1 MAKKSSVWGIEIGQS
16 AIKALRCRLD
26 GDSVVAEA
34 FDYIE
39 YPKILSQ
46 PEAEPEV
53 MVREALETFVG
64 RNDLKKC
71 RVALSVPGQSGLAKF
86 FKPPPVELKK
96 IPDIVKYE
104 AKQQIPFDLKDVI
117 WDYQL
122 MSGGDISDGF
132 ALESEVGLFAMKRDA
147 VMRALKPLQ
156 AANIEIDLLQ
166 LAPLSIYNMVTFDKT
181 LTSADVPYD
190 AENPPKS
197 TVVLAMGTDA
207 TDLIVTNGYRV
218 WQRSMPLG
226 GNHFTRQLTKD
237 LKLTFA
243 KAEHLKRNA
252 MEADDPKLVFQA
264 MRPVFNDLVTE
275 VQRSM
280 GFFRSL
286 NKKAEIGS
294 ILMLGNSV
302 KLPGLS
308 QYLSKNLA
316 MDVQVLDTF
325 EQLTGEEV
333 IAAPAFKEHLPAF
346 GPVYG
351 LCLQMLG
358 KGPTQTNL
366 VPAEILKERLI
377 RSKKPWA
384 VAAASLLMLGF
395 AANLLP
401 ASQRWKNVHPDKWKQ
416 AMTAAETTK
425 KNSDDKIASDKGQ
438 LNQVE
443 LLTKIGQEVSGNADR
458 KLLVL
463 EMVKTLYDALG
474 RQPNAAPD
482 PSPLEVPY
490 NKRKDLHIT
499 KIDSKYYEAIS
510 TYLTEQVL
518 QLYEEDKT
526 TREGRLG
533 LNIPASDPAEG
544 GDAAATDAAAT
555 TDTAAATTDTAAT
568 TTEGGDTPGWVIQIN
583 GYHYHNGREYAGA
596 GDELEDFVLK
606 TLIHRLETGSV
617 TLPDADGQM
626 REFTFKELGFSHA
639 FVLPSAPNASEPDFK
654 ILNPE
659 WVKRYG
665 SSPAGMGGE
674 MGGGM
679 SGSSGSG
686 MGGGR
691 GMGAPGGGLGG
702 PGGGMGGPGGGFG
715 GSGMGGIG
723 GAQGGTIP
731 EDPEC
736 PRFFPAPKFSFVVQ
750 VVWQE
755 KPLSQ
760 RIAAQEKAAAD
771 AKAAAE
777 AAAGENAEGQPTEP
791 AADTQP
797 AADSQPTDTQPA
809 DANPAAAQPADGQ
822 PLEGQPA
829 DGQPIEGA
837 GTPADQPAG
846 DGANANPDPNAN
858 P

>member
-16 AIKALRCRLD
+16 AIKALRCRVD
-26 GDSVVAEA
+26 GDTVVAEA

-53 MVREALETFVG
+53 LVREALETFVS

-71 RVALSVPGQSGLAKF
+71 RIALSVPGQSGLAKF

-147 VMRALKPLQ
+147 VFRALKPLQ
-156 AANIEIDLLQ
+156 AANIEVDLLQ
-166 LAPLSIYNMVTFDKT
+166 LAPLSIYNMVTHDKG
-181 LTSADVPYD
+181 LTSEGVPYD

-197 TVVLAMGTDA
+197 MVVLAMGTDA

-286 NKKAEIGS
+286 NKKAEIRS

-316 MDVQVLDTF
+316 MDVQVLDSF
-325 EQLTGEEV
+325 EQLTGDEV

-366 VPAEILKERLI
+366 MPSEILQERLI

-384 VAAASLLMLGF
+384 VAAASLLLLGF

-401 ASQRWKNVHPDKWKQ
+401 ASGRWKNVHPDKWKP
-416 AMTAAETTK
+416 AMTAAESTK
-425 KNSDDKIASDKGQ
+425 KTSDSKISEDKGQ

-463 EMVKTLYDALG
+463 EMIKALYDALG
-474 RQPNAAPD
+474 RDPNAPPE
-482 PSPLEVPY
+482 PSPLVLPY
-490 NKRKDLHIT
+490 NKRTDLHIT
-499 KIDSKYYEAIS
+499 KIESKYFETMS
-510 TYLTEQVL
+510 TYFTDTVKG
-518 QLYEEDKT
+518 LYEDDKR
-526 TREGRLG
+526 TREDRLG
-533 LNIPASDPAEG
+533 IAVATGAEG
-544 GDAAATDAAAT
+544 GEAAADG
-555 TDTAAATTDTAAT
+555 TAAT
-568 TTEGGDTPGWVIQIN
+568 ATASADVSADASASADSGDALAQPGWVIQLN
-583 GYHYHNGREYAGA
+583 GYHYHNGKEYVPDS
-596 GDELEDFVLK
+596 DELRDFVLK
-606 TLIHRLETGSV
+606 RLIHRLETGSV
-617 TLPDADGQM
+617 KLPGPDGKE
-626 REFTFKELGFSHA
+626 REFTFKELGFSNT
-639 FVLPSAPNASEPDFK
+639 FILPSAPNAYDEKATIP
-654 ILNPE
+654 NPE
-659 WVKRYG
+659 WIKKYG
-665 SSPAGMGGE
+665 PASGM
-674 MGGGM
+674 MGGGE
-679 SGSSGSG
+679 
-686 MGGGR
+686 
-691 GMGAPGGGLGG
+691 
-702 PGGGMGGPGGGFG
+702 GGGMGGMSAGR
-715 GSGMGGIG
+715 GMGGG
-723 GAQGGTIP
+723 GMAGATVP
-731 EDPEC
+731 KEDPDC
-736 PRFFPAPKFSFVVQ
+736 PRFFPAPKFNFVVQ
-750 VVWQE
+750 ICWQE
-755 KPLSQ
+755 KPLSA
-760 RIAAQEKAAAD
+760 RIAAQEKAAEE
-771 AKAAAE
+771 AKAAAA
-777 AAAGENAEGQPTEP
+777 AAAGQSADAASTTE
-791 AADTQP
+791 QP
-797 AADSQPTDTQPA
+797 ASEQTSEKATGEQTTGEQPA
-809 DANPAAAQPADGQ
+809 RVPASEEPVEEPVEDPAAATVEPGSEPPAEATEPVADGS
-822 PLEGQPA
+822 A
-829 DGQPIEGA
+829 A
-837 GTPADQPAG
+837 GSE
-846 DGANANPDPNAN
+846 ANSNP
-858 P
+858 

>member
-16 AIKALRCRLD
+16 AIKALRCRID
-26 GDSVVAEA
+26 GDTVVAEA

-53 MVREALETFVG
+53 LVREALETFVS

-147 VMRALKPLQ
+147 VFRALKPLQ

-166 LAPLSIYNMVTFDKT
+166 LAPLSIYNMVTHDRG
-181 LTSADVPYD
+181 LTSDGTPYD

-294 ILMLGNSV
+294 IMMLGNSV

-316 MDVQVLDTF
+316 MDVQVLDSF
-325 EQLTGEEV
+325 EQLTGDEV

-358 KGPTQTNL
+358 KGPIQTNL
-366 VPAEILKERLI
+366 VPTEILQERLI

-384 VAAASLLMLGF
+384 VAAASLLLLGF

-401 ASQRWKNVHPDKWKQ
+401 ASNRWKNVHPDKWKS
-416 AMTAAETTK
+416 AMTSAETTK
-425 KNSDDKIASDKGQ
+425 KTSDGKITDDKAQ
-438 LNQVE
+438 QNQIE

-463 EMVKTLYDALG
+463 EMVKALWDALG
-474 RQPNAAPD
+474 RDPNAPPD
-482 PSPLEVPY
+482 PSPLVLPY
-490 NKRKDLHIT
+490 DERTDLHIT
-499 KIDSKYYEAIS
+499 KIDSKYYETMS
-510 TYLTEQVL
+510 TYFTDTVKA
-518 QLYEEDKT
+518 LYEEDKR
-526 TREGRLG
+526 TREDRLG
-533 LNIPASDPAEG
+533 LSVAPASTEG
-544 GDAAATDAAAT
+544 GEAPAS
-555 TDTAAATTDTAAT
+555 TDTASADAAPADATASTSSSSDASADS
-568 TTEGGDTPGWVIQIN
+568 GDAMSKPGWVIQLN
-583 GYHYHNGREYAGA
+583 GYHYHNGKKYAQDS
-596 GDELEDFVLK
+596 DELRDFVLK
-606 TLIHRLETGSV
+606 RLIHRLETGSV
-617 TLPDADGQM
+617 KLPGPDGKE
-626 REFTFKELGFSHA
+626 REFTFKELGFSNP
-639 FVLPSAPNASEPDFK
+639 FILPSGPNAYDEK
-654 ILNPE
+654 GTIANPE
-659 WVKRYG
+659 WAKKYG
-665 SSPAGMGGE
+665 TAAGMMGGD

-679 SGSSGSG
+679 GA

-691 GMGAPGGGLGG
+691 GSPGGMAG
-702 PGGGMGGPGGGFG
+702 PGGMT
-715 GSGMGGIG
+715 
-723 GAQGGTIP
+723 GTAP
-731 EDPEC
+731 KEDPDC
-736 PRFFPAPKFSFVVQ
+736 PRTFPAPKFNFVVQ
-750 VVWQE
+750 ICWQE
-755 KPLSQ
+755 NPLSA
-760 RIAAQEKAAAD
+760 RIAAQEKAAEE
-771 AKAAAE
+771 AKAAA
-777 AAAGENAEGQPTEP
+777 AARLVKHLRREQKPPRQTLRRLMHLPTNNP
-791 AADTQP
+791 LQQIQTQRIPMRRIQTQP
-797 AADSQPTDTQPA
+797 VPTLVHRRRTQRHLP
-809 DANPAAAQPADGQ
+809 NHLPTRQ
-822 PLEGQPA
+822 PLGRNRLRPMETQQVTNRA
-829 DGQPIEGA
+829 LRRLV
-837 GTPADQPAG
+837 
-846 DGANANPDPNAN
+846 
-858 P
+858 

>member
-53 MVREALETFVG
+53 LVREALETFVS

-166 LAPLSIYNMVTFDKT
+166 LAPLSIYNMVTFDKG

-190 AENPPKS
+190 SENPPKS

-358 KGPTQTNL
+358 NGPTQTNL
-366 VPAEILKERLI
+366 VPSEILKERLI

-401 ASQRWKNVHPDKWKQ
+401 ASQRWRNVHPDKWKQ
-416 AMTAAETTK
+416 AMSAAENTK
-425 KNSDDKIASDKGQ
+425 KTSDTKIADDKGQ
-438 LNQVE
+438 QNQVE

-463 EMVKTLYDALG
+463 EMVKTLYDAIG
-474 RQPNAAPD
+474 RKPDAAPD
-482 PSPLEVPY
+482 PSPLELPY
-490 NKRKDLHIT
+490 NKRTDLHIT
-499 KIDSKYYEAIS
+499 KIDSKYFETIS
-510 TYLTEQVL
+510 TYLTEEVL
-518 QLYEEDKT
+518 KLYEEDKI

-533 LNIPASDPAEG
+533 LNLPAATEEGEASAEG
-544 GDAAATDAAAT
+544 AEATAST
-555 TDTAAATTDTAAT
+555 ETAT
-568 TTEGGDTPGWVIQIN
+568 TTETSSEGGGDTPGWVIQIN
-583 GYHYHNGREYAGA
+583 GYHYHNGREYAGT

-617 TLPDADGQM
+617 KLPDPDGQL
-626 REFTFKELGFSHA
+626 RDFTFKELGFSHA
-639 FVLPSAPNASEPDFK
+639 FVLPSSPNASEPEFK

-665 SSPAGMGGE
+665 NNAAGMSGD

-679 SGSSGSG
+679 SGSSSG
-686 MGGGR
+686 MGGR
-691 GMGAPGGGLGG
+691 GMGAPGGGMGMGMGL
-702 PGGGMGGPGGGFG
+702 GGGMGGSQPG
-715 GSGMGGIG
+715 
-723 GAQGGTIP
+723 TP
-731 EDPEC
+731 VEDPDC
-736 PRFFPAPKFSFVVQ
+736 PRFFPAPKFTFVVQ

-760 RIAAQEKAAAD
+760 RIAAQEKAAEE

-777 AAAGENAEGQPTEP
+777 AAAGESAEGQVAEEGSG
-791 AADTQP
+791 ADTQP
-797 AADSQPTDTQPA
+797 TEVPETDPQPA
-809 DANPAAAQPADGQ
+809 DTAPAD
-822 PLEGQPA
+822 GQPA
-829 DGQPIEGA
+829 DGQPA
-837 GTPADQPAG
+837 DDQPA
-846 DGANANPDPNAN
+846 DGASDTPAEQPAGENANPDPSAN
-858 P
+858 PNP